1 MKLYHAV
8 YHTRKHIVTIT
19 RDNEIV
25 DVCVYDK
32 TGEQFVT
39 LAEYTCA
46 EVSDLQ
52 ALKITRK
59 KFNI

>member
-1 MKLYHAV
+1 MKL

-19 RDNEIV
+19 RDSEIV
-25 DVCVYDK
+25 DVCIYDK

-39 LAEYTCA
+39 LAEHTCS

-52 ALKITRK
+52 ALKVTRK